1 MAEREG
7 FEVEPSSRRE
17 ERKRR
22 ESRGEMLSEIEGP
35 AFVAEREGFK
45 SYRKPLIINKINIY
59 TRKIHPKVHPS
70 IIDRG
75 FLLL

>member
-1 MAEREG
+1 LAGGRDG
-7 FEVEPSSRRE
+7 IFL
-17 ERKRR
+17 
-22 ESRGEMLSEIEGP
+22 GG
-35 AFVAEREGFK
+35 REGFK